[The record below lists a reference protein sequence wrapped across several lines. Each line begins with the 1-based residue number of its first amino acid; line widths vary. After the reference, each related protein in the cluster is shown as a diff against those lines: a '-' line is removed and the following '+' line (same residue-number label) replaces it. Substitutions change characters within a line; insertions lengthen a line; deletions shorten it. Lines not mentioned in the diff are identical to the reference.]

1 MANWLANVS
10 IRNHYNDSM
19 IIRMMQCV
27 LINGT
32 RLVRGATI
40 PQDTVDSSEK
50 EGLVFSVKKKGIFF
64 VSFFLFPFFFRF
76 FRTMKRTD
84 KVEACEK
91 CEKQR
96 MDKGAAVAANNGVR
110 GALDSFGIKT
120 DEGPW

>member
-1 MANWLANVS
+1 MAKWLANVS
-10 IRNHYNDSM
+10 IRNHYNDAM

-32 RLVRGATI
+32 RLVFFGVTI
-40 PQDTVDSSEK
+40 PLDTVDSSEK
-50 EGLVFSVKKKGIFF
+50 EGLVFLSKMFF
-64 VSFFLFPFFFRF
+64 CKFFLFPFFLDFLIK
-76 FRTMKRTD
+76 KRTD
-84 KVEACEK
+84 KVEACER

-96 MDKGAAVAANNGVR
+96 MDKGAAVAANTGVR